1 MYTLYNN
8 KKKFRKKKVINSK
21 AKDLTK
27 KREKKNV
34 KMIRERRANIKNERN
49 ETNKI
54 YSSSAS
60 SIN

>member
-1 MYTLYNN
+1 MYTLYKN

-27 KREKKNV
+27 KREKKNF
-34 KMIRERRANIKNERN
+34 KMRRANIKNERN